1 MSNYPVTIQ
10 IVMADDHEIFRD
22 GFAILFRRVTDIV
35 LVGSASDGQSLLHLV
50 ESAKP
55 DIVLVDIEMP
65 VMDGIEVTK
74 IIRERFP
81 QIGVIALSS
90 YDNDVLVID
99 AIKAG
104 AQGYLLK
111 NASKREILDAIR
123 TVHQQEHYYSPH
135 IAQRLTRFISTSRLD
150 PNNPL
155 AAEILFSER
164 EQEIMRLI
172 CSELSNRDISEKL
185 FLSIRT
191 IEGYRLR
198 IMEKAGAKT
207 VAGLVVF
214 AIRRGIF
221 RL

>member
-1 MSNYPVTIQ
+1 MNNYPVTIQ

-22 GFAILFRRVTDIV
+22 GFAILFRRVPDIV
-35 LVGSASDGQSLLHLV
+35 LVGSAADGRSLMQLV
-50 ESAKP
+50 EVKKP
-55 DIVLVDIEMP
+55 DVVLVDIEMP
-65 VMDGIEVTK
+65 EMDGIEVTK
-74 IIRERFP
+74 LIRERFP

-99 AIKAG
+99 TIKAG

-111 NASKREILDAIR
+111 NASKREILEAIR
-123 TVHQQEHYYSPH
+123 AVHQQENYYSPH
-135 IAQRLTRFISTSRLD
+135 IAQRLTRFIATSRFD
-150 PNNPL
+150 PHNPL
-155 AAEILFSER
+155 ASEIRFSER

-198 IMEKAGAKT
+198 IMEKAGVRT

-221 RL
+221 KL

>member
-1 MSNYPVTIQ
+1 MSSYPVTIQ

-22 GFAILFRRVTDIV
+22 GFAILFRRVTDIR
-35 LVGSASDGQSLLHLV
+35 LAGSAADGKSLLQLV
-50 ESAKP
+50 EELHP
-55 DIVLVDIEMP
+55 DVVLVDIEMP
-65 VMDGIEVTK
+65 VMDGIEVTR
-74 IIRERFP
+74 IIRERYP

-99 AIKAG
+99 IIKAG

-111 NASKREILDAIR
+111 NASKREILEAIR
-123 TVHQQEHYYSPH
+123 TVYQQENYYSSH
-135 IAQRLTRFISTSRLD
+135 IAQRLTRFIASSRFD
-150 PNNPL
+150 PHNPL

-164 EQEIMRLI
+164 EQDIMRLI
-172 CSELSNRDISEKL
+172 CSELSNREISEKL
-185 FLSIRT
+185 YLSIRT

-198 IMEKAGAKT
+198 IMEKAGVKT

-221 RL
+221 RI